1 MTKLYFLIASIA
13 CILGCNTTKS
23 THTSLV
29 EQPLVD
35 KIVFLNFSIQKTKQ
49 SPIIKLEKATKVN
62 GSLKKVQPLENRF
75 LNFLTFEVFN
85 NDLITQTI
93 DMEHPL
99 MKVVEYVDDDKTF
112 KRKQLEL
119 ENETFVLRFQNLGE
133 TGKVIIY
140 ETLKG
145 KVKTK
150 ISTIKF

>member
-1 MTKLYFLIASIA
+1 MTKLYFIIASLV

-23 THTSLV
+23 THISLV

-62 GSLKKVQPLENRF
+62 GSLKKVPPPENRF

-85 NDLITQTI
+85 NDRITQTI

-119 ENETFVLRFQNLGE
+119 ENEKFVLRFQNLGE